1 MKHILLDP
9 KTNKEYVDLTL
20 YVEDV
25 KILYNACVDIL
36 NEYPEMIGYKRTAKK
51 LKMVLNDHEAQITNN
66 PYMICNELEESL
78 NRNQRDALDYYMIE
92 LNGREREGIN
102 NLLETLKYIIANYD
116 GETRMSLE
124 QLEDFFVDYI

>member
-1 MKHILLDP
+1 MKHILLDS
-9 KTNKEYVDLTL
+9 KTNKNYVDLTL

-36 NEYPEMIGYKRTAKK
+36 NENPEMVGYQRTAEK
-51 LKMVLNDHEAQITNN
+51 LKMVLDNHQEELKNN
-66 PYMICNELEESL
+66 PYLICGELEESL

-92 LNGREREGIN
+92 LNGRDREGIN
-102 NLLETLKYIIANYD
+102 NLLETLRYIIANYD

-124 QLEDFFVDYI
+124 QLEDFFVDFN

>member
-1 MKHILLDP
+1 MKHILLDS
-9 KTNKEYVDLTL
+9 KTNKNYVDLTL

-36 NEYPEMIGYKRTAKK
+36 NENPEMIGYQRTAEK
-51 LKMVLNDHEAQITNN
+51 LKMVLDDQQEIQNN
-66 PYMICNELEESL
+66 PYLLCGELEESL

-92 LNGREREGIN
+92 LNGRDREGIN
-102 NLLETLKYIIANYD
+102 NLLETLRYIIANYD

-124 QLEDFFVDYI
+124 QLEDFFVHFN